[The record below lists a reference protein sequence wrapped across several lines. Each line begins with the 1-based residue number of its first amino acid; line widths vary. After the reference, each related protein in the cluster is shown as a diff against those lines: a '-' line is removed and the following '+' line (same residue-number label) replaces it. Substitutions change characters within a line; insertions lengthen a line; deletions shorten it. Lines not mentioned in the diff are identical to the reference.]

1 MPGEQLL
8 LINPRRRRVKKSH
21 RRRAKNSRRRSHARS
36 AGGYR
41 IRRRRVKNPR
51 SHKRRARHR
60 NPVMRKRY
68 RRRHR
73 NPMSLSG
80 VKSAIVPALMGAVGG
95 VAVDYAY
102 TAISSLI
109 PTTLSSALGA
119 YTGPVIKI
127 GGAFGL
133 GLVARKFLGSDKGN
147 AVMAGALAIQVYN
160 LIAQVVGGTSGLA
173 GFGAY
178 LAPNNPGQ
186 VYSSSVSR
194 NGLGSPNPAVYLQR
208 PLGRMRGLR
217 GVGAYITNTPMSGL
231 PFGGLGGLG
240 GTQADMEMFS

>member
-21 RRRAKNSRRRSHARS
+21 RRRAKNSRRRSARS
-36 AGGYR
+36 AGGFR

-51 SHKRRARHR
+51 ASHKRRRHR
-60 NPVMRKRY
+60 NPSMKRKHY

-80 VKSAIVPALMGAVGG
+80 VKSAIMPALMGAVGG

-102 TAISSLI
+102 NALAPMLPTAVSTS
-109 PTTLSSALGA
+109 LGA
-119 YTGPVIKI
+119 YTGPIVKI
-127 GGAFGL
+127 GTAFGL

-160 LIAQVVGGTSGLA
+160 LLAQVLGGTSGLA

-178 LAPNNPGQ
+178 LTSNAPSQ
-186 VYSSSVSR
+186 AYTSSVSR
-194 NGLGSPNPAVYLQR
+194 NGLGSPNPAVYLQK
-208 PLGRMRGLR
+208 PLGRIGRMGR
-217 GVGAYITNTPMSGL
+217 VGAYMTPMSGL
-231 PFGGLGGLG
+231 PFAGLGSMG

>member
-21 RRRAKNSRRRSHARS
+21 RRRAKNSRRRH
-36 AGGYR
+36 AGGFR

-51 SHKRRARHR
+51 AHKRRRHR
-60 NPVMRKRY
+60 NPSMKRKHY

-73 NPMSLSG
+73 NPMSVSG
-80 VKSAIVPALMGAVGG
+80 IKSAIVPALIGAAGG

-102 TAISSLI
+102 NALSPMLPTAI
-109 PTTLSSALGA
+109 TGALGT
-119 YTGPVIKI
+119 YTGPILKI
-127 GGAFGL
+127 GTAFGL

-160 LIAQVVGGTSGLA
+160 LLATVLGGTSGLA

-178 LAPNNPGQ
+178 LSPNTPSQ
-186 VYSSSVSR
+186 PYTSSVSR
-194 NGLGSPNPAVYLQR
+194 NGLGSPNPASYLQK
-208 PLGRMRGLR
+208 PLGRIGRIGR
-217 GVGAYITNTPMSGL
+217 VGAYMTPMSGL
-231 PFGGLGGLG
+231 PFAGLGGMG